1 MIVDEDVDTLMN
13 NFKNYFDAKNKQYG
27 SSSLELV
34 KVFGNGTAYTILGSR
49 IDAILS
55 RIAISQQRDG
65 DIKKKDVVNLVGNLV
80 LLMLYKG
87 WITFDDLLEGA
98 KHD

>member
-1 MIVDEDVDTLMN
+1 MIVDEDVNTLMS
-13 NFKNYFDAKNKQYG
+13 NFGSYFKIKNKQYG

-34 KVFGNGTAYTILGSR
+34 KVFGNGTAHTILGSR
-49 IDAILS
+49 IDMILS
-55 RIAISQQRDG
+55 RIATSQQRGG

-87 WITFDDLLEGA
+87 WIEFDDLTE
-98 KHD
+98 

>member
-1 MIVDEDVDTLMN
+1 MIVDEDVDTLIN
-13 NFKNYFDAKNKQYG
+13 NFGSYFKIKNKQYG
-27 SSSLELV
+27 SSSLEPV
-34 KVFGNGTAYTILGSR
+34 KVFGNGTSHTLMGSR
-49 IDAILS
+49 IDMILS

-87 WITFDDLLEGA
+87 WITFDDLLEGT
-98 KHD
+98 